1 MYMIALNCQLSLE
14 TVKQKIETLLPIPTF
29 KDQKIV

>member
-1 MYMIALNCQLSLE
+1 MYMIALNCQLSLQ
-14 TVKQKIETLLPIPTF
+14 QKIETLLPTPAF